1 MPKKKTDPEMQDNV
15 APEEVT
21 TALPKQTDT
30 LVSAETDCQ
39 EPLLLDEADDEMVAA
54 ASGQDPL
61 LIDEVEETEDEAE
74 ETACEPMP
82 DPDFQAV
89 SEEPRK
95 DKPARRRRKA
105 AEPPEGT
112 PLPEEGAKKPAGES
126 PPPRRTDPVLTIV
139 AHEEIQTPEELEE
152 TAWHEIKNAY
162 LSRRILSGILSGV
175 ETLEGGSSVAVVFYK
190 QFRVVIPVSEMLLN
204 LSQTPNHYG
213 DIHSREQKILSG
225 MVGAEIDFIIK
236 GIEDSTR
243 CIVASRKEAMLRK
256 RRLFYFGTDDEGM
269 YRIYEGRLVQAR
281 VVAVADKVIRVEA
294 FGVETRI
301 VARAITPDWLGSA
314 HDHYHVGDKILI
326 RIQKIARESLEA
338 LSIEADVRSVTDNA
352 PRDDLKKVR
361 VQGKYAGVITD
372 IYHGVV
378 FIRLH
383 IGVNAVAHSCFDPRT
398 PGKKD
403 DVAMV
408 ITHLDEERNVAVGI
422 ITRILRRNL

>member
-1 MPKKKTDPEMQDNV
+1 MSKKKTDPEIQENA
-15 APEEVT
+15 APEEASA
-21 TALPKQTDT
+21 ALPNQTDLLT
-30 LVSAETDCQ
+30 PEEVNEQ
-39 EPLLLDEADDEMVAA
+39 EPLLLDEADDEMLATA
-54 ASGQDPL
+54 PEQESL
-61 LIDEVEETEDEAE
+61 LIDEAE
-74 ETACEPMP
+74 EAPTAAEEICEPTP
-82 DPDFQAV
+82 SPDFQAV
-89 SEEPRK
+89 LEEPRK
-95 DKPARRRRKA
+95 ETSAKRRRKA
-105 AEPPEGT
+105 VEPPEDSFT
-112 PLPEEGAKKPAGES
+112 PEEASKEPDVEA
-126 PPPRRTDPVLTIV
+126 PPRQTDSVLTIV
-139 AHEEIQTPEELEE
+139 AHEEVQTPEELEE

-175 ETLEGGSSVAVVFYK
+175 ETLEGGNSIVVVYYK
-190 QFRVVIPVSEMLLN
+190 QFRVVIPASEMLLN
-204 LSQTPNHYG
+204 LSQAPNRYG
-213 DIHSREQKILSG
+213 DIRSREQKILSG

-236 GIEDSTR
+236 GIENSTR
-243 CIVASRKEAMLRK
+243 SIVASRKEAMLRK

-269 YRIYEGRLVQAR
+269 YRIYEGRIVQAR

-314 HDHYHVGDKILI
+314 HEHYHVGDKILI
-326 RIQKIARESLEA
+326 RIQKINRESLED
-338 LSIEADVRSVTDNA
+338 LSIEADVRSVTDDA
-352 PRDDLKKVR
+352 QRDDLKKVR
-361 VQGKYAGVITD
+361 VQGKYAGVVTD
-372 IYHGVV
+372 IYRGVV